1 MKKII
6 DYIRRRLSVKLSLWV
21 VLFAAVIFNSALGFF
36 VWQAREAVH
45 QEAISRAT
53 QILDKTT
60 LRVEGILNR
69 VEVATQMTEWLVQR
83 HPDKADSMFVYSRG
97 MLLNNPD
104 FYNCSI
110 AFEPY
115 HFKDKG
121 RYFSAYSMMS
131 GDSIR
136 TIQGGSDHYQYFYMD
151 WYLMP
156 TLTGRPCWTEPY
168 MDFDAPTNSYAMV
181 TSYCQAIKDKEGHAI
196 GVINTSLSLNWLS
209 KTISETK
216 PYPNSYSIMIGRG
229 GTYFVHPDTAK
240 ITRQTIFTQTIER
253 LRVGETS
260 AKRLSTNGAQE
271 SSGMQPDT
279 ALTALGH
286 AMQRGEEGM
295 KRMDIDGTD
304 CYVFYKPLGQT
315 GCSMAIVC
323 PESDIFGGFNRLRHI
338 VWAIITVGLLLML
351 FFFIRIITR
360 ELRPLGQLAEETE
373 TIASGQFDA
382 QIPDFH
388 RTDEIGQL
396 SHSFADMQQ
405 SLVRYIEELKVTTTQ
420 KASIESELNIAR
432 SIQMAMLPK
441 TFPPFPDCDEV
452 SIYGQLTPAKAV
464 GGDLYDF
471 YIRDQKLFFCIG
483 DVSGKG
489 IPASLVMAVT
499 RSLFRTIS
507 TREER
512 PERIVSLLNDAAAKD
527 NETKMFSTLFVGVL
541 DLQTGHMAYCNA
553 GHNPPLLISSEG
565 NRIGLLPVDSNVPAG
580 IMEGWEYTAQDTTID
595 SGTTI
600 FLYTDGLNEAEDA
613 THGQFGDER
622 MMETAQ
628 AASADGHPSPRTLV
642 ERMVDAV
649 HAFVGEAEQSDDLTI
664 MAIQY
669 NPKAA
674 IEREQS
680 GACTDSAEREQAR
693 PQVKAAADG
702 QRRHSITLPND
713 IMTVPQLHEFVE
725 EVAENA
731 ALEAPQTMSLD
742 LAIEEAVVNVMNYAY
757 PEGTKGTVNIV
768 ATIADGALSFV
779 ISDSGKPFDPTAK
792 GDVDI
797 TISVEERPIGGL
809 GIHLIRQIMDVI
821 TYERKDNK
829 NILTLRKNLNNN

>member
-1 MKKII
+1 MKRII
-6 DYIRRRLSVKLSLWV
+6 AYIRRRLSVKLSLWV
-21 VLFAAVIFNSALGFF
+21 VLFAAVIFNAALGFF

-45 QEAISRAT
+45 QEAISHAT
-53 QILDKTT
+53 QILDKTS

-69 VEVATQMTEWLVQR
+69 VEVATQMTAWLVQR

-181 TSYCQAIKDKEGHAI
+181 TSYCKAIKDKAGSVI

-229 GTYFVHPDTAK
+229 GTYFVHPDTTK
-240 ITRQTIFTQTIER
+240 ITRQTIFTQTID
-253 LRVGETS
+253 S
-260 AKRLSTNGAQE
+260 
-271 SSGMQPDT
+271 PDT
-279 ALTALGH
+279 AMTALGH

-338 VWAIITVGLLLML
+338 VWGIITVGLLLML

-360 ELRPLGQLAEETE
+360 ELRPLGQLAQETE
-373 TIASGQFDA
+373 TIASGQFDT

-396 SHSFADMQQ
+396 SHSFAGMQQ
-405 SLVRYIEELKVTTTQ
+405 SLVRYIEELKDTTAQ

-432 SIQMAMLPK
+432 AIQMAMLPK

-471 YIRDQKLFFCIG
+471 YIRDQKMFFCIG

-499 RSLFRTIS
+499 RALFRTIS
-507 TREER
+507 AHEER
-512 PERIVSLLNDAAAKD
+512 PERIVSQLSNTIAED
-527 NETKMFSTLFVGVL
+527 NEQGMFVTLFVGIIDL
-541 DLQTGHMAYCNA
+541 DTGHMAYCNA
-553 GHNPPLLISSEG
+553 GHNPPLLISGKG
-565 NRIGLLPVDSNVPAG
+565 NRVGLLPVDSNIPAG
-580 IMEGWEYTAQDTTID
+580 VMSGWEYTPQDTTID

-600 FLYTDGLNEAEDA
+600 FLYTDGLNEAENS

-628 AASADGHPSPRTLV
+628 AVCADGRPSPQALV
-642 ERMVDAV
+642 DKMVAAV
-649 HAFVGEAEQSDDLTI
+649 HAFVGDAEQSDDLTM

-669 NPKAA
+669 SP
-674 IEREQS
+674 
-680 GACTDSAEREQAR
+680 
-693 PQVKAAADG
+693 KAAADG
-702 QRRHSITLPND
+702 QRRHSVTLPND
-713 IMTVPQLHEFVE
+713 VDTVPQLPQFINA
-725 EVAENA
+725 VAEDA
-731 ALEAPQTMSLD
+731 ALDASQTMSLN
-742 LAIEEAVVNVMNYAY
+742 LAIEEAVVNVMQYAY

-768 ATIADGALSFV
+768 ATIADGLLTFV

-792 GDVDI
+792 ADVD
-797 TISVEERPIGGL
+797 TTLPAEERPIGGL
-809 GIHLIRQIMDVI
+809 GIHLVRQMMDDI
-821 TYERKDNK
+821 TYERKGNK
-829 NILTLRKNLNNN
+829 NILTLRKSLRP